1 MQSQPQDHPGSQ
13 PGLKSKVR
21 SFFAQEFFHNH
32 LVQWITIPT
41 LIINLGDWAALGLM
55 LRTPL
60 DLMVTLHYNV
70 YFGVDIIGYGRQA
83 YLVPG
88 VATIFLLINLLL
100 AYFFY
105 GRKNRVAAY
114 IFLLA
119 TLLIQAGTAIAVA
132 GIILINY

>member
-1 MQSQPQDHPGSQ
+1 MFQGKDENTASSS
-13 PGLKSKVR
+13 LAAKFR

-41 LIINLGDWAALGLM
+41 LIINLGGWAALRLM

-70 YFGVDIIGYGRQA
+70 YFGVDVIGYGRQA

-88 VATIFLLINLLL
+88 VATIFLLINLCL

>member
-1 MQSQPQDHPGSQ
+1 MQIESQDNLVDR
-13 PGLKSKVR
+13 PGLKSRVGP
-21 SFFAQEFFHNH
+21 FFAQEFFHNH

-41 LIINLGDWAALGLM
+41 LIVNLGGWAALRIM
-55 LRTPL
+55 LSTPL

-70 YFGVDIIGYGRQA
+70 YFGVDVIGYGRQA

-88 VATIFLLINLLL
+88 VATVFLLINFWL

-119 TLLIQAGTAIAVA
+119 TLIIQIGTAIAVA